1 MGSIGG
7 ETVLRLLTRC
17 HRTNMAKSVLMAA
30 LFLCSGNAF
39 AQSVDKEEKESK
51 AIIELL
57 II

>member
-1 MGSIGG
+1 M
-7 ETVLRLLTRC
+7 LRLLTRC
-17 HRTNMAKSVLMAA
+17 HRTNMAKSVLMAT

-57 II
+57 IM

>member
-1 MGSIGG
+1 
-7 ETVLRLLTRC
+7 
-17 HRTNMAKSVLMAA
+17 MAKSVLMAT

-57 II
+57 VM